1 MTTASAG
8 KDKYLVNIAVHE
20 TGGNGLCAFL
30 YGGELAHVGGVAMA
44 TPSPCAATGKL
55 TSDISQ
61 LCAPGHKDV
70 IAAAEAAK
78 RLCAATAQ
86 TVTVTAGIHVDGASP
101 EDIHILSENAKEAV
115 DKWISQNTFLGG

>member
-8 KDKYLVNIAVHE
+8 KDKYMVSIDVNE
-20 TGGNGLCAFL
+20 TGGHGLCAFL

-44 TPSPCAATGKL
+44 APSPCAATGKP
-55 TSDISQ
+55 TCDISQ

-78 RLCAATAQ
+78 KLCAATGQ
-86 TVTVTAGIHVDGASP
+86 TVTVTAGIHIDGASL
-101 EDIHILSENAKEAV
+101 EDIHILSKNAKEAV
-115 DKWISQNTFLGG
+115 DNWIAQNTGLGG